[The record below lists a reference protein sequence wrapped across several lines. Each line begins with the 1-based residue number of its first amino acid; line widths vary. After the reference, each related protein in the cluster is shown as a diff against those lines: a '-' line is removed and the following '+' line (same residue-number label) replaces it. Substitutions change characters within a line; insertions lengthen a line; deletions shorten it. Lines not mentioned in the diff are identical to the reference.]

1 SRLIQRK
8 PIVARVAVVS
18 VVSALAT
25 VVTSYFVWYQPI
37 GRIGIALVGA
47 LAFVLL
53 TTWRLLYGRFLATG
67 PRIKMVVLGT
77 GPVERRFAQ
86 RLNALSHTRFVI
98 RGFVAGGELEIDS
111 PESPRLV
118 VLGEP
123 TPDAPLPP
131 ELGRI
136 EDALGVCEDRKST
149 RLNSSHVKISY

>member
-1 SRLIQRK
+1 RRRPCS
-8 PIVARVAVVS
+8 
-18 VVSALAT
+18 T
-25 VVTSYFVWYQPI
+25 
-37 GRIGIALVGA
+37 
-47 LAFVLL
+47 LL
-53 TTWRLLYGRFLATG
+53 PCTTLFRS
-67 PRIKMVVLGT
+67 